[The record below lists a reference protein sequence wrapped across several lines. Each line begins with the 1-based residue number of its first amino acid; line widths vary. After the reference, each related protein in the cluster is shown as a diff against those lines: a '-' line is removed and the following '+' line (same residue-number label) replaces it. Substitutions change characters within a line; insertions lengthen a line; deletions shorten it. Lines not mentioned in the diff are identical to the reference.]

1 MKKIWMRLLAIAALM
16 SVFVPILAQ
25 TSPDLRQLE
34 EVLKRR
40 PQYLS
45 AKENRIDSIKRKI
58 DSRRLPIAEKLRCY
72 DELYREYLTFRF
84 DSAMVYINRSET
96 LLDDTAS
103 YDDRSLIKIH
113 KALSLATS
121 GHFSQAIDL
130 LESIDSERLSAS
142 VKEELYSA
150 FEWTYG
156 VWAEYSGSTD
166 FANEYNELSVAY
178 IDSLL
183 SLSDVNTSEY
193 CYHLGDRFLRIKDY
207 EKARDNYMKVLEHT
221 PQDTRRYA
229 QAAYGLAASYRGLG
243 DNESFREWLINA
255 AISDQ
260 IIPLKENLALQELA
274 LDIKN
279 RDGDLET
286 ANRYLKYSLEDAI
299 FYNNRLRMLEIS
311 EKFPD
316 IVLGYQDK
324 VTSQNKRLRM
334 YVACIAALLLVL
346 ATSCFII
353 IHEKKKLNKSQ
364 LAVSEINRQL
374 RNLNKKLASTNES
387 REQYVSLF
395 MDLCAAYIGKL
406 NRFQS
411 TVMLKIKARQF
422 DDLLRVA
429 NNNARPSDAELKEL
443 FFNFDSA
450 FLRLYPDFILKFNDL
465 LDPDKAII
473 PKNNE
478 LLNTDLR
485 IFALIRMGI
494 KDSTKIATLLFYSPQ
509 TIFNHRTQVRNRALN
524 RDTFESDLMNIC
536 EVMPS

>member
-1 MKKIWMRLLAIAALM
+1 M
-16 SVFVPILAQ
+16 
-25 TSPDLRQLE
+25 
-34 EVLKRR
+34 
-40 PQYLS
+40 
-45 AKENRIDSIKRKI
+45 
-58 DSRRLPIAEKLRCY
+58 
-72 DELYREYLTFRF
+72 
-84 DSAMVYINRSET
+84 
-96 LLDDTAS
+96 
-103 YDDRSLIKIH
+103 
-113 KALSLATS
+113 
-121 GHFSQAIDL
+121 
-130 LESIDSERLSAS
+130 
-142 VKEELYSA
+142 
-150 FEWTYG
+150 
-156 VWAEYSGSTD
+156 
-166 FANEYNELSVAY
+166 
-178 IDSLL
+178 
-183 SLSDVNTSEY
+183 
-193 CYHLGDRFLRIKDY
+193 
-207 EKARDNYMKVLEHT
+207 
-221 PQDTRRYA
+221 
-229 QAAYGLAASYRGLG
+229 
-243 DNESFREWLINA
+243 
-255 AISDQ
+255 
-260 IIPLKENLALQELA
+260 
-274 LDIKN
+274 
-279 RDGDLET
+279 
-286 ANRYLKYSLEDAI
+286 
-299 FYNNRLRMLEIS
+299 
-311 EKFPD
+311 
-316 IVLGYQDK
+316 
-324 VTSQNKRLRM
+324 
-334 YVACIAALLLVL
+334 
-346 ATSCFII
+346 
-353 IHEKKKLNKSQ
+353 NKSQ

-374 RNLNKKLASTNES
+374 RDLNKKLASTNES